1 MQRTKRGNPHRLP
14 KHHKRGQHAPSPIRQ
29 QCVSSTVVQPAE
41 PIERAR
47 LTLHEADPITGNGDT
62 LYTLFYECYRGY
74 TIYSTQEGR
83 CCIHGKQGCL
93 RLRGKFV
100 CFPAIEDAKNLI
112 KRFRAE
118 GYTSYDPVE
127 RYLPEWEYVCL
138 NRHEQ
143 QRTARSSYSMQRVS

>member
-1 MQRTKRGNPHRLP
+1 MQRTKRGNPHHPP
-14 KHHKRGQHAPSPIRQ
+14 KNRRRGQHAPSPLRQ
-29 QCVSSTVVQPAE
+29 Q
-41 PIERAR
+41 RA
-47 LTLHEADPITGNGDT
+47 PITGNENT

-74 TIYSTQEGR
+74 TIYSTQEKR

-112 KRFRAE
+112 KRFRAAE
-118 GYTSYDPVE
+118 YTSYDPVE

-138 NRHEQ
+138 NRHGQ
-143 QRTARSSYSMQRVS
+143 QRTARSSSSMQRVS